1 MRVQM
6 GQRQIPVQVIG
17 SQMVKDAFTT
27 AALSCHFIIHLL
39 GSQRQSLEFALCN
52 GNRGGWVYM

>member
-6 GQRQIPVQVIG
+6 GQRHIPVQVIG

-27 AALSCHFIIHLL
+27 AALSCHFIIHSL
-39 GSQRQSLEFALCN
+39 GSQSQSLAFALCN